1 MQVDKEFEGC
11 MLGLK
16 QSSHVIAKGVQKAVL
31 NWIMWASLGN
41 PVLTVITTYR
51 IGWSPPES
59 LCLEGW
65 GRER

>member
-31 NWIMWASLGN
+31 N
-41 PVLTVITTYR
+41 
-51 IGWSPPES
+51 
-59 LCLEGW
+59 
-65 GRER
+65 